1 MRNTIFDEDKLLVK
15 AAGTP
20 SENKP
25 RFDWAQG
32 LGDNR
37 FEVPKVRI
45 TDGAGD
51 RDFHIAELA
60 DVIGEA
66 LTNLMISREENEIY
80 TPKNRELVVE
90 SARIVADRLIER
102 MAEEEEGGAPR
113 LSFDELY
120 RLIEKALVENELV
133 RTVHGWS
140 RTVNAQESFELGILD
155 LRSTYFSVRYFTS
168 SPWSLTTFSAK
179 LSPFWEYVLYEYG
192 SLLPICSLASTHFV
206 DWLTQLAN
214 YCTLH

>member
-51 RDFHIAELA
+51 RDFHIA
-60 DVIGEA
+60 
-66 LTNLMISREENEIY
+66 
-80 TPKNRELVVE
+80 
-90 SARIVADRLIER
+90 
-102 MAEEEEGGAPR
+102 
-113 LSFDELY
+113 
-120 RLIEKALVENELV
+120 
-133 RTVHGWS
+133 
-140 RTVNAQESFELGILD
+140 
-155 LRSTYFSVRYFTS
+155 
-168 SPWSLTTFSAK
+168 
-179 LSPFWEYVLYEYG
+179 
-192 SLLPICSLASTHFV
+192 
-206 DWLTQLAN
+206 
-214 YCTLH
+214 